1 MNCEKCHE
9 LVSDFLDGTLIGENQ
24 ALFSKHLE
32 DCLSC
37 ANVREDINAI
47 VSVARQVNEYDTAPP
62 NERALWLRIRNTIES
77 ERGAEQ
83 SAARA
88 SVASAPVRESL
99 WSRWMNKRL
108 ELSLPQLAATVS
120 MIVVT
125 VALATAFGLQGLRSS
140 SAEPFGTGLADSRAT
155 GAGVVSPNPDGLT
168 LDAVLEDRVGQQK
181 MNIDY
186 WKQRIEH
193 RKTRW
198 NPRMRDTFERNMSV
212 IDQAVEDSL
221 MELKRNPHDAV
232 SEEMLNA
239 ALREKMELL
248 REFSEL

>member
-9 LVSDFLDGTLIGENQ
+9 LVSDFLEGTLIGENQ
-24 ALFSKHLE
+24 TLFSKHLE

-37 ANVREDINAI
+37 ANVREDIHAI

-88 SVASAPVRESL
+88 SVASAPARESL

-125 VALATAFGLQGLRSS
+125 VALVTAFGLQGLRSGG
-140 SAEPFGTGLADSRAT
+140 AEPFGTGLADSRAT

-168 LDAVLEDRVGQQK
+168 MDAVLEDRVGQQK

-198 NPRMRDTFERNMSV
+198 NPRMRETFERNMSV

-221 MELKRNPHDAV
+221 MELRLNPHDAV